1 MDQFPWRLIG
11 LKEKEK
17 EKEKEKMEK
26 VKEKEEKA
34 KESPREK
41 DMEVTAAEE
50 EKEED
55 AVAEKEEEK
64 VEKEKVSTLDKWVRK
79 VTAEKVSLVE
89 KEKDLRVTSVA
100 RQDISPQSVT
110 RTLGKEKV
118 KERASGMFMESM
130 SSGTKIMNNGMTNGR
145 IGTTMKE
152 ISKANILRKRQ
163 VHRVSQA

>member
-1 MDQFPWRLIG
+1 M
-11 LKEKEK
+11 KEKEK
-17 EKEKEKMEK
+17 VKEKEKMEK
-26 VKEKEEKA
+26 VKKKAEKA
-34 KESPREK
+34 KESLWEK

-64 VEKEKVSTLDKWVRK
+64 VEKEKASTLDKWVRK

-89 KEKDLRVTSVA
+89 KEKDLRATSVV
-100 RQDISPQSVT
+100 RQDILPQSVT
-110 RTLGKEKV
+110 RTLEKGKE

-130 SSGTKIMNNGMTNGR
+130 SSGIKMVNTGMRNGR

-152 ISKANILRKRQ
+152 TSKANSPRKHQ
-163 VHRVSQA
+163 VHRVSQV

>member
-1 MDQFPWRLIG
+1 M
-11 LKEKEK
+11 KEKEK
-17 EKEKEKMEK
+17 EKEKTEK

-41 DMEVTAAEE
+41 DMEVTAAEK

-89 KEKDLRVTSVA
+89 KEKDLRATSVV
-100 RQDISPQSVT
+100 RQDISPQSVI
-110 RTLGKEKV
+110 RILGKEKV
-118 KERASGMFMESM
+118 KERASGMFMENM

-152 ISKANILRKRQ
+152 ISKANSLRKRQ

>member
-17 EKEKEKMEK
+17 EKTEK

-89 KEKDLRVTSVA
+89 KEKDLRATSVA

-110 RTLGKEKV
+110 RILGKEKV
-118 KERASGMFMESM
+118 KERASGMFMENM

-152 ISKANILRKRQ
+152 ISKANSLRKRQ
-163 VHRVSQA
+163 VHRVSQV

>member
-1 MDQFPWRLIG
+1 MHSAG
-11 LKEKEK
+11 
-17 EKEKEKMEK
+17 
-26 VKEKEEKA
+26 
-34 KESPREK
+34 
-41 DMEVTAAEE
+41 
-50 EKEED
+50 
-55 AVAEKEEEK
+55 
-64 VEKEKVSTLDKWVRK
+64 VSWIQNIFRK

-110 RTLGKEKV
+110 RILGKEKV